1 MLTMKH
7 CVEAVRKVYDL
18 ALSTFSS
25 VFLYLY
31 IVNKVLLQKGLQF
44 DSSHTPL
51 SVFLYFYIVL

>member
-44 DSSHTPL
+44 DSSHPPL